1 MTQFKLLQ
9 ACSLLLIDL
18 LYLPWP
24 YSTSFCRQILGCIVS
39 TCYVLSLSLILM
51 VRQENT
57 INAQSF
63 HTKGHTT
70 CEAPRIPETISTR
83 WSRQYMMKWWAL
95 INDKTQRNDWKGQVD
110 VDVTV
115 PTLLVKTFFAQLKR
129 SSYQLKVTLKMEK
142 QRVVV
147 EIIRQW
153 AYHPHYRHR

>member
-1 MTQFKLLQ
+1 LQLTSYWSSISSMTLLNLILQ
-9 ACSLLLIDL
+9 ADSWLYCFHLLRFI
-18 LYLPWP
+18 
-24 YSTSFCRQILGCIVS
+24 
-39 TCYVLSLSLILM
+39 SLSLILM